1 MPYFNGL
8 SSVLECDVGV
18 NDMCL
23 LEELDEENFIDNL
36 KQRFLTNQIY
46 VSMPDRMGSWAGAP
60 NRGGGFGGSQPPWI
74 LDGGVEHL
82 STPPDLGRFF

>member
-1 MPYFNGL
+1 MLLLFQMPYFNGL

-46 VSMPDRMGSWAGAP
+46 VSMPDSIGSI
-60 NRGGGFGGSQPPWI
+60 GSVGSVGSVGNMLTVKKLP
-74 LDGGVEHL
+74 
-82 STPPDLGRFF
+82 